1 MGGDIDSEAL
11 GGFNGVVAGGIAR
24 HGKKPRA
31 RAFNALNASV
41 FKYFFEYALRHR
53 AAAGVARADK
63 KYPLHS
69 LAPVE
74 FKLI

>member
-1 MGGDIDSEAL
+1 MGGDIDPEAL
-11 GGFNGVVAGGIAR
+11 GGFNGVVAGGVAR

-31 RAFNALNASV
+31 RAFYALNASV
-41 FKYFFEYALRHR
+41 GKHFFEYALRHR